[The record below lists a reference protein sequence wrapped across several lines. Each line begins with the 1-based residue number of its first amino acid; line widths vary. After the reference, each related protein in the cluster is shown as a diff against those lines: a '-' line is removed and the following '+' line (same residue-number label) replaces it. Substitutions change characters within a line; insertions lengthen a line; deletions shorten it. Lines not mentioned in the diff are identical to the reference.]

1 MEKVVITITNATGLH
16 ARPASQLAMK
26 ALSFNSA
33 ITIARTK
40 EAEKKVNAKSLM
52 KMLSLGISQG
62 EEVVLE
68 ANGDDEKEAVTSLSE
83 FIKSGCG
90 EE

>member
-1 MEKVVITITNATGLH
+1 MEKVIISVANATGLH

-26 ALSFNSA
+26 ALGFHSS
-33 ITIARTK
+33 ITIARSK
-40 EAEKKVNAKSLM
+40 EMDKKVNAKSLM

-62 EEVVLE
+62 EEIVLE
-68 ANGDDEKEAVTSLSE
+68 ATGDDEKQAIATLEE